1 MAALESLTH
10 EVISE
15 NHCYR
20 QRQGQDGNESREGG
34 VSVLEGREDISEDAT
49 FGQRL
54 RVKPV

>member
-1 MAALESLTH
+1 MAALESLTYD
-10 EVISE
+10 VISE

-20 QRQGQDGNESREGG
+20 QRQLTGQMWEQRGG
-34 VSVLEGREDISEDAT
+34 ASVLEGREDISEGVA